1 MRFTKLVT
9 TRWLWHVIRSSKVKS
24 KAIVMK
30 FKYFW
35 VSLSAG
41 FALTLIWLL
50 ASLPAASQ
58 TAVQLQTNPPLN
70 QIVPN
75 TEPVQLTVQAIDANQ
90 QPIADANIQI
100 RLLTP
105 PKTPWFTSDFP
116 IVEGTTL
123 LELDAIAPAGKLQFE
138 QVLPIRG
145 TYRLEANVTPQTAGA
160 FEPFEQVLTLSVPE
174 NPVKYRNLGILIAI
188 LLLTGCGGGWVLGG
202 DQTVREGEIAPQSV
216 RMLLSAAT
224 LLAIVVLL
232 TVNITAEIS
241 EARSPL
247 HSVAASADPAIAQAQ
262 GIRVELAGD
271 RQATVGQTATQTLLV
286 TDANSKEPIA
296 NTAVNLQAIAL
307 EHNERV
313 FSFAGMTDRAG
324 RFTWQQQF
332 FDGAPH
338 QVSATIAPAANSVRQ
353 FAPIQVAREVEVE
366 GIAPPLPIRF
376 ISLIYFTAIFVVG
389 LVAGFLGHRRFQ
401 ARSIA

>member
-1 MRFTKLVT
+1 
-9 TRWLWHVIRSSKVKS
+9 
-24 KAIVMK
+24 MK

-35 VSLSAG
+35 VSLAAG

-50 ASLPAASQ
+50 VSLPAASQ
-58 TAVQLQTNPPLN
+58 TAVRLQTSPPLS
-70 QIVPN
+70 QVVPN
-75 TEPVQLTVQAIDANQ
+75 TEPVQLTVQAIDVNQ
-90 QPIADANIQI
+90 QPIADANIQV

-123 LELDAIAPAGKLQFE
+123 LELGAIAPAGKLQFE

-160 FEPFEQVLTLSVPE
+160 FEPFEQILTLAVSE
-174 NPVKYRNLGILIAI
+174 NSVKYRNVGILITI
-188 LLLTGCGGGWVLGG
+188 LLLTGFGGGWVIGG
-202 DQTVREGEIAPQSV
+202 DQTAREGEIAPQPV

-232 TVNITAEIS
+232 TVNITAEIA
-241 EARSPL
+241 EARSPH
-247 HSVAASADPAIAQAQ
+247 HSAAASADPAIAQAQ
-262 GIRVELAGD
+262 GIRVELLGD
-271 RQATVGQTATQTLLV
+271 RQATVGQTATQTILV
-286 TDANSKEPIA
+286 TDTTTQEPIA

-313 FSFAGMTDRAG
+313 FTFAGVTDQSG
-324 RFTWQQQF
+324 KLTWQQQF
-332 FDGAPH
+332 FNGAPH
-338 QVSATIAPAANSVRQ
+338 QVSATIAPETNSSRQ
-353 FAPIQVAREVEVE
+353 FAPIQVAHEVEVE
-366 GIAPPLPIRF
+366 GIAPPLTIRL

-389 LVAGFLGHRRFQ
+389 LIAGFLGHRRFQ

>member
-1 MRFTKLVT
+1 MQ
-9 TRWLWHVIRSSKVKS
+9 
-24 KAIVMK
+24 

-35 VSLSAG
+35 VSLAAG
-41 FALTLIWLL
+41 FTLTLIWLL
-50 ASLPAASQ
+50 ASLPAVSQ
-58 TAVQLQTNPPLN
+58 TAVQLQTNPPLS
-70 QIVPN
+70 QVVPN

-90 QPIADANIQI
+90 QPLADAAIQV
-100 RLLTP
+100 RLLAP

-123 LELDAIAPAGKLQFE
+123 LELDTIAPAGKLQFE

-145 TYRLEANVTPQTAGA
+145 TYRLEANVTPRTAGA
-160 FEPFEQVLTLSVPE
+160 FEPFKQVLALSVPE

-188 LLLTGCGGGWVLGG
+188 LLFTGFGSGWVLGG
-202 DQTVREGEIAPQSV
+202 DQTVRDGEIAPQPV

-224 LLAIVVLL
+224 VLAIVVLL
-232 TVNITAEIS
+232 TVNITAEIA
-241 EARSPL
+241 EARLPH
-247 HSVAASADPAIAQAQ
+247 HSAAASADPAIEQAQ
-262 GIRVELAGD
+262 GIRVELSGD
-271 RQATVGQTATQTLLV
+271 RQAAVGQTATQTVLV
-286 TDANSKEPIA
+286 TDTTTEEPIS

-313 FSFAGMTDRAG
+313 FAFAGMTDQSG
-324 RFTWQQQF
+324 RLTWQQQF

-338 QVSATIAPAANSVRQ
+338 QVSATIAPAANSSRQ
-353 FAPIQVAREVEVE
+353 FAPIQVAHEMEVE

-389 LVAGFLGHRRFQ
+389 LIAGFLGHRRFQ